1 MGEEERGE
9 GGRQAQTPRD
19 HFDGPPCLGWII
31 IQECFAL
38 MSAEDLSVPE
48 LRLQD
53 DPDLWHR

>member
-9 GGRQAQTPRD
+9 GEDRPRHQED

-31 IQECFAL
+31 IQERFAL
-38 MSAEDLSVPE
+38 VSAKDLSVPE